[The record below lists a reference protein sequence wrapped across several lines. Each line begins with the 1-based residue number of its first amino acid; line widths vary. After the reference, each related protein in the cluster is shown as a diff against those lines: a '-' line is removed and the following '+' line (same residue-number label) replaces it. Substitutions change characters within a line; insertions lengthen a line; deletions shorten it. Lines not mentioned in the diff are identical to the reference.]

1 MSTEDFSVDY
11 ELAERQRAQ
20 LASDGKASLE
30 ASIAATESW
39 LDKQTAAQWGVQP
52 GAIYFRLA
60 YRDFLE
66 TFIAHLKG
74 DMAELNEL
82 TSRLHHALREF
93 RNNEEELQEIVH
105 KIVADIDDKSQ
116 NNSFVSVNNPVK
128 TQGHPLLPYMR
139 ME

>member
-1 MSTEDFSVDY
+1 MSNEELSIDY

-39 LDKQTAAQWGVQP
+39 LDKQTVTQWGTQP
-52 GAIYFRLA
+52 GAHYFRLV

-74 DMAELNEL
+74 NIAQIDEF
-82 TSRLHHALREF
+82 TTRLHQALREF
-93 RNNEEELQEIVH
+93 QNNEEELQQVVH
-105 KIVADIDDKSQ
+105 RIVAEIDEKSQ
-116 NNSFVSVNNPVK
+116 KNLFVPVNKPINP
-128 TQGHPLLPYMR
+128 QGHPSSPYLR

>member
-1 MSTEDFSVDY
+1 MSNEELSIDY

-39 LDKQTAAQWGVQP
+39 LDKQTVTQWGTQP
-52 GAIYFRLA
+52 GAHYFRLV

-74 DMAELNEL
+74 NIAQIDEF
-82 TSRLHHALREF
+82 TTRLHQALRE
-93 RNNEEELQEIVH
+93 LPKIH
-105 KIVADIDDKSQ
+105 KVLG
-116 NNSFVSVNNPVK
+116 
-128 TQGHPLLPYMR
+128 TL
-139 ME
+139 